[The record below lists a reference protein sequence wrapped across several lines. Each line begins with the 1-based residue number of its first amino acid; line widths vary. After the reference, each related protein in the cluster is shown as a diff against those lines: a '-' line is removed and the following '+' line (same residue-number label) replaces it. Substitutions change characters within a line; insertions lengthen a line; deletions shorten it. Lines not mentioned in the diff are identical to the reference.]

1 MLLAGAAGCSG
12 DSSLFGDRS
21 RGPTL
26 VPDRPR
32 PVGEGATVTNT
43 VNRAGPAPMPPQ
55 AAPPPVSTTEPRTA
69 WTLLA
74 GGDVLMDRSEPA
86 GIDPFEFIRP
96 PLASADLAIVNAEMA
111 ISDRGSPS
119 DKQYVFRAPPSVAAT
134 MAAAGVTVASLANNH
149 ASDYGSTALVDSI
162 ESLKAAGVVPI
173 GAGIDADAAYRHRL
187 VEVSDAVSVAL
198 VGASMI
204 VPWGFEATA
213 GRPGIASTWNTA
225 RVLDSVRAA
234 AGEADVVVAVIHWGI
249 ERDPCPSADQRS
261 LARAL
266 IGAGADIVI
275 GHHPHVLQPVELT
288 AGALV
293 AYSLGNF
300 VWHPRSGITGETGV
314 LQVDFDGDAVVAW
327 TFHPHLLD
335 DNGAPRPAAEGA
347 RLDRIRAIIAGDCDR
362 HRPPPTTT
370 PTPAEPDGDTSPE
383 SEPDETP
390 EPESPE
396 PESPESK
403 PDETPEPEPE
413 SPEPEPARDEALE
426 PESPEPAPE
435 SPEPKPDPAP

>member
-1 MLLAGAAGCSG
+1 MA
-12 DSSLFGDRS
+12 
-21 RGPTL
+21 
-26 VPDRPR
+26 DRPR
-32 PVGEGATVTNT
+32 PVGEGATVATT
-43 VNRAGPAPMPPQ
+43 TSRAGPAPMPPQ
-55 AAPPPVSTTEPRTA
+55 AAPPPTAVPASTPEPRTA

-74 GGDVLMDRSEPA
+74 GGDVLMDRSELA

-96 PLASADLAIVNAEMA
+96 PLASADLVIVNAEMA
-111 ISDRGSPS
+111 ISDRGSPA
-119 DKQYVFRAPPSVAAT
+119 DKQYVFRAPPSAAAT
-134 MAAAGVTVASLANNH
+134 MAAAGVTAASLANNH
-149 ASDYGSTALVDSI
+149 AGDFGSTALVDSI
-162 ESLKAAGVVPI
+162 ELLEAAGVVPI
-173 GAGIDADAAYRHRL
+173 GAGAGADAAYRHRL
-187 VEVSDAVSVAL
+187 VEVADAASVAL

-213 GRPGIASTWNTA
+213 ARPGIASTWDSA

-275 GHHPHVLQPVELT
+275 GHHPHVLQPVELI

-362 HRPPPTTT
+362 HRPPPTAT
-370 PTPAEPDGDTSPE
+370 PTKPEGDTSPE

-390 EPESPE
+390 ESDETPE
-396 PESPESK
+396 PESPES
-403 PDETPEPEPE
+403 DEPPEPEPPEPEPE
-413 SPEPEPARDEALE
+413 PEPEPDETTD
-426 PESPEPAPE
+426 PAPE
-435 SPEPKPDPAP
+435 SPEPKPAPARDEALGIDPAP